1 MIRNTVLCGLV
12 VALTSAPPVTAQRVD
27 WPTPSGDP
35 GAMRYS
41 PLTDVNRSNVGRL
54 EIAWSWKTGEHS
66 VLSGPDQKPSRPG
79 MFEASPVV
87 IGDTLYV
94 STPYAAVAAL
104 NAQTGQ
110 ELWKYDPEVW
120 RVGQPSNGTGFVHRG
135 VATWS
140 DASSRRVFINA
151 RWKLIALDAGTGK
164 PIPSFGIDGIV
175 DLVQDLRRP
184 VNRLQYT
191 NTSPPVVYGDLVI
204 VGNGVG
210 DRIRYPND
218 PPGDVQ
224 AFNVKSG
231 KRVWSFHTV
240 PDSGEYGWTTW
251 EGGSYRY
258 MGHTNV
264 WAPMSLDVNRGL
276 IFLPVSTPSNDWY
289 GGDRKGNDLF
299 AESVVA
305 FNAKTGE
312 RVWHYQIVHHGLWD
326 YDIPAP
332 PVLATIT
339 WHGKPRDVV
348 AVPSKTAWIYVF
360 DRVTGKPIWPI
371 IERPVPQS
379 DVPGERTSPTQPIPT
394 NPAPFSRQAVTEN
407 DLIDFTPELN
417 RRAREIFEQY
427 RSGPIF
433 TPPSMQGTITMPG
446 AIGGSGWGSTAYDP
460 ESHTLYVKGTNDP
473 ALYRITKGI
482 PNDTVGFD
490 YTADLVHSSLGV
502 TPDTT
507 TGQELHVVSAQLPL
521 IKPPYGNMTAI
532 DLNTGR
538 QRWQVTL
545 GDTPAIRNNPLL
557 KSLKLPPL
565 GVAGAVGGTVTKGG
579 LIFVTVGG
587 NVLYA
592 LDTRD
597 GHVLWQHALPA
608 GRGYSNPISYRS
620 ANGVQYVVIATG
632 GGDNAELVAFSVDGA
647 R

>member
-1 MIRNTVLCGLV
+1 
-12 VALTSAPPVTAQRVD
+12 
-27 WPTPSGDP
+27 
-35 GAMRYS
+35 
-41 PLTDVNRSNVGRL
+41 
-54 EIAWSWKTGEHS
+54 
-66 VLSGPDQKPSRPG
+66 
-79 MFEASPVV
+79 
-87 IGDTLYV
+87 
-94 STPYAAVAAL
+94 
-104 NAQTGQ
+104 
-110 ELWKYDPEVW
+110 
-120 RVGQPSNGTGFVHRG
+120 
-135 VATWS
+135 
-140 DASSRRVFINA
+140 
-151 RWKLIALDAGTGK
+151 
-164 PIPSFGIDGIV
+164 
-175 DLVQDLRRP
+175 
-184 VNRLQYT
+184 
-191 NTSPPVVYGDLVI
+191 
-204 VGNGVG
+204 
-210 DRIRYPND
+210 
-218 PPGDVQ
+218 
-224 AFNVKSG
+224 
-231 KRVWSFHTV
+231 
-240 PDSGEYGWTTW
+240 
-251 EGGSYRY
+251 
-258 MGHTNV
+258 
-264 WAPMSLDVNRGL
+264 
-276 IFLPVSTPSNDWY
+276 
-289 GGDRKGNDLF
+289 
-299 AESVVA
+299 
-305 FNAKTGE
+305 
-312 RVWHYQIVHHGLWD
+312 
-326 YDIPAP
+326 
-332 PVLATIT
+332 
-339 WHGKPRDVV
+339 
-348 AVPSKTAWIYVF
+348 
-360 DRVTGKPIWPI
+360 
-371 IERPVPQS
+371 
-379 DVPGERTSPTQPIPT
+379 
-394 NPAPFSRQAVTEN
+394 
-407 DLIDFTPELN
+407 
-417 RRAREIFEQY
+417 
-427 RSGPIF
+427 
-433 TPPSMQGTITMPG
+433 MPG